1 MAKAT
6 KGSLAVRAVALVF
19 AVALAALAA
28 RLWLGSAPRETSG
41 TRAAGSE
48 GDAATGDVAHDRDA
62 AAADPVATA
71 PPLHGDPSPEDREA
85 LRDILRESESEAP

>member
-28 RLWLGSAPRETSG
+28 RLWLGSAPREASAP
-41 TRAAGSE
+41 RAAEAGAP
-48 GDAATGDVAHDRDA
+48 DAVS
-62 AAADPVATA
+62 TA
-71 PPLHGDPSPEDREA
+71 PPQHGDPSPEDREA
-85 LRDILRESESEAP
+85 LRDILRGAESEAP